1 MSTSVNLVPLV
12 CLHARARAK
21 RRNTWTFLTL
31 GAGVFVL
38 SVWLVS
44 GTASSA
50 VNRASR
56 RLGEAQARQL
66 ALNHELADATGARTA
81 LIDQLRLLSDMQQEQ
96 PWARRLA
103 VLAAEIPPGVVLTQ
117 VTVDAQALRSPAS
130 SERRSPPARPAPAAE
145 RNTSPAV
152 AGPAGRRQ
160 SQPLTVQLSGVAV
173 DHDELARLIETL
185 RRSEGWGQVE
195 LIRADRR
202 PFLNGLAVA
211 FQLQC
216 ESREATP

>member
-1 MSTSVNLVPLV
+1 MSASVNLVPLD
-12 CLHARARAK
+12 CLHARVRSR
-21 RRNTWTFLTL
+21 RRNAWTLLTL

-44 GTASSA
+44 GTASNA
-50 VNRASR
+50 VKRAGQ
-56 RLGEAQARQL
+56 RLGEAQTRQTD
-66 ALNHELADATGARTA
+66 LNRELANTTAARAA
-81 LIDQLRLLSDMQQEQ
+81 LIDQLRLLSGLQREQ

-103 VLAAEIPPGVVLTQ
+103 VLAADIPPGVVLTQ
-117 VTVDAQALRSPAS
+117 VTADVRAPRSTANAEPLA
-130 SERRSPPARPAPAAE
+130 PPARPAPAAQ
-145 RNTSPAV
+145 RDAGAAV
-152 AGPAGRRQ
+152 AARRQ

-173 DHDELARLIETL
+173 DHDELAGLIETL
-185 RRSEGWGQVE
+185 RCIEGWGQVE
-195 LIRADRR
+195 LTRAARR

>member
-50 VNRASR
+50 VKRASR
-56 RLGEAQARQL
+56 RLGEVQARQL
-66 ALNHELADATGARTA
+66 TLNHELADATGARTA

-103 VLAAEIPPGVVLTQ
+103 VLAAGIPPGVVLTQ
-117 VTVDAQALRSPAS
+117 VTVNAQALRSPA
-130 SERRSPPARPAPAAE
+130 ARPKPAAE
-145 RNTSPAV
+145 RNTSAAV
-152 AGPAGRRQ
+152 ADPAGRRQ
-160 SQPLTVQLSGVAV
+160 SQPLTVQVSGVAV

-195 LIRADRR
+195 LTRADRR

>member
-50 VNRASR
+50 VNSASR

-81 LIDQLRLLSDMQQEQ
+81 LIDQLRLLSDLQQEQ

-117 VTVDAQALRSPAS
+117 VTVDARALRSPAS
-130 SERRSPPARPAPAAE
+130 SER
-145 RNTSPAV
+145 NTSAAV

-195 LIRADRR
+195 LTRADRR